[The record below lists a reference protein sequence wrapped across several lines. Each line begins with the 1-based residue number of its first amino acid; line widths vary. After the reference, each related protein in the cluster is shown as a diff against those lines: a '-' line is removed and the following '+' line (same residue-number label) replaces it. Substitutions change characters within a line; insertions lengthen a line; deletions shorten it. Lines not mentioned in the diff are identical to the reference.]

1 MFNYYINREE
11 DVNLKEKVLRKSAI
25 TSNVPLL
32 QEVAN
37 FGTAYFRLR
46 YYILRNANLNLLHIL
61 PFLVTAVNPR
71 FLPELDNA
79 T

>member
-37 FGTAYFRLR
+37 FGTACFRLR
-46 YYILRNANLNLLHIL
+46 YYFLRNANLNLLHIL